1 MAKKILLI
9 YPQSP
14 ILNREDRCQQPTK
27 DLLVIPPLPPTDL
40 LYLASIA
47 EQAGLE
53 AYVRDYSLGGDF
65 EQDLNDIQPDYL
77 LANIAT
83 PTLENDINCFKI
95 AKKIL
100 PKVINIAKGAVFL
113 TYNSEIMLKNKEIN
127 YIISGEAE
135 ETLKELLEGE
145 KKPKDILGLW

>member
-53 AYVRDYSLGGDF
+53 AYVRDYSFGGDF
-65 EQDLNDIQPDYL
+65 DQDLNDIQPDYL

-113 TYNSEIMLKNKEIN
+113 NYNSEIMLKNK
-127 YIISGEAE
+127 
-135 ETLKELLEGE
+135 
-145 KKPKDILGLW
+145 

>member
-65 EQDLNDIQPDYL
+65 DQDLNDIQPDYL

-100 PKVINIAKGAVFL
+100 PTVINIAKGAVFL

-145 KKPKDILGLW
+145 KKPKDILGL